1 MKQDVARYIE
11 NPLHGFGM
19 IKRATADLSL
29 LMERIPKEKAVVL
42 EAHRIH
48 ETSLVHAVKCLLLL
62 QRIYKLPTRDIARGI
77 IHNRRVGSKMTPH
90 DLFVIGNVAS
100 NLTNE
105 EFFAKEYFELALEKK
120 RDGSDNKLNEIN
132 ELDLLL
138 KVAQLC
144 ERMHDYRSAGLHLK
158 QLMLSDTSNV
168 EVAQYAL
175 RIVKMFQEHGNA
187 KLKIDHPYNV
197 AARDERTD
205 RFSSRQEFSLMSDVC
220 SGKLNRN
227 EAQTNLHCRYFSTN
241 AFSKIMPFRVEVVN
255 AYPYILLYHDV
266 LSEAE
271 IQSLKTFVR
280 QQKANEKSIRDVIRM
295 RAMYDKDNKAIARI
309 SRRIEVSKLVCEVKK
324 RFSTKKSSLQ
334 IFS

>member
-1 MKQDVARYIE
+1 MQYFLDEHDYMQQDVAEYIE

-29 LMERIPKEKAVVL
+29 LMERIPKEQAVVL

-48 ETSLVHAVKCLLLL
+48 ETSLEHAVKCLLLI

-77 IHNRRVGSKMTPH
+77 IHNHRIGVRMTPH

-120 RDGSDNKLNEIN
+120 KGGFDKLNEIN
-132 ELDLLL
+132 ELHLLL

-158 QLMLSDTSNV
+158 QLMLSDTSNI

-175 RIVKMFQEHGNA
+175 RIVKMFQEHGNS
-187 KLKIDHPYNV
+187 KLKIDHPYNDDDGDE
-197 AARDERTD
+197 RDERAGQ
-205 RFSSRQEFSLMSDVC
+205 FSSRQEFSLMSDVC
-220 SGKLNRN
+220 RGKLNRN
-227 EAQTNLHCRYFSTN
+227 EAQTNLHCRYFST
-241 AFSKIMPFRVEVVN
+241 AAYSQLMPFRVEVVN
-255 AYPYILLYHDV
+255 ADPYILLYHDV

-280 QQKANEKSIRDVIRM
+280 EQKANEKSIRDVIRW
-295 RAMYDKDNKAIARI
+295 RAMYDKDNRAIARI
-309 SRRIEVSKLVCEVKK
+309 SRRIEVSELV
-324 RFSTKKSSLQ
+324 L
-334 IFS
+334 